1 MNTYRRRITMAMA
14 AAPLCLGFASRANAQ
29 GKQLTIILTVTPGT
43 ASDILARLLG
53 EKLRA
58 KLNRPVMVESKP
70 GAAGVLAV
78 NYLKQLDAEGSA
90 LLLSPSSSIS
100 MHALFSN
107 KPKFDPERDLIAV
120 CEIASAPHAITVNA
134 SMGVNSFKDY
144 LDQIRNN
151 PKLRSIGTP
160 SLAGLASLLVYQIRK
175 FTNLDLQSVPYRGGQ
190 PLLTDLLGGQIPAS
204 ASIMPDYLNEHRA
217 GKLRVL
223 AHASEKRSVLA
234 PDIPTFMELG
244 YPFHPAKTS
253 FGLFAKSGT
262 PAAFIA
268 ECASAAT
275 EALAAPEIVERLH
288 QLGLE
293 PVGGTPAEFQ
303 NKLTEDRTRWAPLIK
318 ESGMKID

>member
-1 MNTYRRRITMAMA
+1 MRTR
-14 AAPLCLGFASRANAQ
+14 
-29 GKQLTIILTVTPGT
+29 
-43 ASDILARLLG
+43 
-53 EKLRA
+53 LRA
-58 KLNRPVMVESKP
+58 KLNRPVTVESKP

-78 NYLKQLDAEGSA
+78 QYLKQLDAEGSA

-107 KPKFDPERDLIAV
+107 TPKFDPERDLIAV

-134 SMGVNSFKDY
+134 SMGANSFKDY
-144 LDQIRNN
+144 LDRIRNN
-151 PKLRSIGTP
+151 PKLQSIGTP

-175 FTNLDLQSVPYRGGQ
+175 FTNLDVQYVPYRGGQ

-217 GKLRVL
+217 GKLRIL

-234 PDIPTFMELG
+234 PDIPTFTELG
-244 YPFHPAKTS
+244 YPFYPAKTS
-253 FGLFAKSGT
+253 FGLFAKSGA
-262 PAAFIA
+262 PAAFVA
-268 ECASAAT
+268 ECASAVT
-275 EALAAPEIVERLH
+275 DALAAPDIVARLH

-303 NKLTEDRTRWAPLIK
+303 AKLTEDRTRWAPLIK